1 MNIEELAPEIQR
13 RVSGYWRGLPVDR
26 FSRPERKFIGEMLLG
41 LLKEPGIYV
50 TDVARSLGE
59 EMKLKKTWER
69 LNRNLRR
76 EGLWERLLEVNLL
89 QQARRVRQM
98 RYCVIDVS
106 DIQKS
111 EATQIEGLSLVR
123 DGDKSSRDNPVIGQG
138 FHWLNAVMADKE
150 GVLPVYSELYSME
163 LEERS
168 ENWRIVEITK
178 KVGVVHPEVIFVLD
192 RGGDRSKLLDEF
204 INELRHFIIRGAA
217 QRSLG
222 VRRGSSKLY
231 NIQHIAN
238 GTKCSLIY
246 KSCRGKTFYVGIRRV
261 YYGEQPLSLVVS
273 RRANGAV
280 SWYLTNLEGSS
291 EQVMETVMGGY
302 GLRWRIEEYHRQ
314 IKQDYRLESIRL
326 RKYMAIKNMVTFVAL
341 ASAFVCRL
349 PENLVVKLVYLAKR
363 LNKNKLKDI
372 PSYPYYMLTAAV
384 SGCLAAAVKQRP
396 IPLWLRRRD
405 FWQYQLAL
413 TPP

>member
-13 RVSGYWRGLPVDR
+13 RVSGYWRGLPGDR
-26 FSRPERKFIGEMLLG
+26 FSRPERKFIGEMMQG

-59 EMKLKKTWER
+59 ELKLKKTWER

-111 EATQIEGLSLVR
+111 EATQLEGLSLVR
-123 DGDKSSRDNPVIGQG
+123 DGDKSSGDNPVIGQG

-178 KVGVVHPEVIFVLD
+178 QVGVVHPEVIFVLD

-204 INELRHFIIRGAA
+204 INELRRFIIRGAA

-222 VRRGSSKLY
+222 VRRGSSKSY

-246 KSCRGKTFYVGIRRV
+246 KSSRGKTFYVGIRRV

-291 EQVMETVMGGY
+291 EQVMETVMEGY